1 MGFIGGYLTLISGI
15 NTQNAT
21 AAYSATCNEDK
32 TDAYYV
38 IDHIRFKSDMST
50 NDSGTVTIIFNN
62 YPSFD
67 DRQSRI
73 NLIGESEYT
82 KSITRKEFI
91 GNILED
97 YYIYCKPLIIEN
109 LKNVLMLKLGID
121 NPDDIPPKY
130 SDYYTLTDHL

>member
-15 NTQNAT
+15 NIQNAT
-21 AAYSATCNEDK
+21 GTYSAICDEDK
-32 TDAYYV
+32 TDVYYV

-50 NDSGTVTIIFNN
+50 DDSVTVTIIFNN

-109 LKNVLMLKLGID
+109 LKYILMLKLGID
-121 NPDDIPPKY
+121 YTDAIPPEY